1 MHNDPTEK
9 QDTESL
15 RNSASR
21 IESSLADI
29 NTRIARL
36 SRLLNASLET
46 DEDIVKILQ
55 RNNPFLRPH
64 ATNALSQ
71 SEHRIVHEW
80 EELRGLLVLRCELM
94 THSFND
100 IGFDATVK
108 MTVHM
113 EERLVRGGFEP
124 GAEGF
129 DMLRD
134 LTIQPS

>member
-9 QDTESL
+9 QDSESL

-46 DEDIVKILQ
+46 EEDIVKILK
-55 RNNPFLRPH
+55 RDNPFLQPH
-64 ATNALSQ
+64 ATDTLTQ

-80 EELRGLLVLRCELM
+80 EELRGLLVLRCDLM
-94 THSFND
+94 THSFKD
-100 IGFDATVK
+100 IGFDATLK
-108 MTVHM
+108 MTVHV
-113 EERLVRGGFEP
+113 EERLVRDGFEP

-129 DMLRD
+129 DTLRD
-134 LTIQPS
+134 LTA